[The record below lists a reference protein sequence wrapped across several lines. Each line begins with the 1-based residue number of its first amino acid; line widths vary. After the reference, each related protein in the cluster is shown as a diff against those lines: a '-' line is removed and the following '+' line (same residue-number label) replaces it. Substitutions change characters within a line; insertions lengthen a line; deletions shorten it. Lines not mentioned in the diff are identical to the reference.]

1 MPKILIS
8 FLGTGSMKRPQN
20 GDMSEG
26 NEREYKTAKYHFR
39 DGDEKEHTFVA
50 AALAEHS
57 KIDKVILIGTVHSM
71 WEEVYRYFAE
81 KNNKSIDGDAYYEIS
96 DYCSNSNH
104 TSGLYIP
111 HRELIEQAIGDNAKI
126 VLIKYGITDEEIKE
140 NINIVLGLEEVLTT
154 DDELIVDITHSFRSL
169 PILLMNLLIY
179 LQTVSRKR
187 IKISH
192 VYYGML
198 EVMRELEYAPVTEL
212 NNILEISKW
221 VTGAYAFENFGN
233 AYQIADLVESENKSV
248 SEHLRRFSDLMNLNH
263 LGLLQKEVNSLK
275 SIRNIKYNS
284 LVPSLI
290 ITPIVNSFIT
300 RFGNIK
306 SHAVFQLQLAKWQYE
321 HHNYTAAY
329 ISLIES
335 IITYTCEVN
344 KKSWEDYNVRE
355 EAKRALRDSK
365 STWKVDDQLTQIFRE
380 MNKVRN
386 SLAHTLETSKS
397 AQSMIGLLKENLQAL
412 GKTIK

>member
-1 MPKILIS
+1 MLLK
-8 FLGTGSMKRPQN
+8 
-20 GDMSEG
+20 
-26 NEREYKTAKYHFR
+26 
-39 DGDEKEHTFVA
+39 
-50 AALAEHS
+50 
-57 KIDKVILIGTVHSM
+57 
-71 WEEVYRYFAE
+71 
-81 KNNKSIDGDAYYEIS
+81 
-96 DYCSNSNH
+96 
-104 TSGLYIP
+104 TSGM
-111 HRELIEQAIGDNAKI
+111 LI
-126 VLIKYGITDEEIKE
+126 
-140 NINIVLGLEEVLTT
+140 
-154 DDELIVDITHSFRSL
+154 R
-169 PILLMNLLIY
+169 
-179 LQTVSRKR
+179 
-187 IKISH
+187 
-192 VYYGML
+192 
-198 EVMRELEYAPVTEL
+198 
-212 NNILEISKW
+212 
-221 VTGAYAFENFGN
+221 
-233 AYQIADLVESENKSV
+233 LVESENKSV

-335 IITYTCEVN
+335 IITYICDVN
-344 KKSWEDYNVRE
+344 GKDWDDYNMRE
-355 EAKRALRDSK
+355 EAKKALKSSK

-386 SLAHTLETSKS
+386 SLAHTLETNKS